1 MINETLVMA
10 LAKVLIAAAW
20 ADGALDHEEVN
31 CMKDLL
37 YQLPE
42 LSARRWASLQ
52 IYLDAPVDEA
62 ERTRLLEELR
72 AAIRTP
78 ADRAL
83 ALRMWDELLEADGQ
97 MTAEEEAVAAEIKAG
112 IETVD
117 VGPLAHLVK
126 GLVGRRARTVAGAPN
141 REEHLQDYL
150 KNKVYYGIRR
160 RLEMGEAAL
169 DLEQETLRTL
179 SLAGGVM
186 AQVARVNPEITDGEV
201 AVMVDAL
208 QTHWHLTP
216 EQAAFVAG
224 VAISET
230 ATLLDPYRLAREFA
244 AACTRRQRAEFLD
257 VLFAVA
263 VADGEAS
270 FQEIEEI
277 RALAR
282 ALKLSHRQFIQAK
295 LKIPSERRRQ

>member
-1 MINETLVMA
+1 
-10 LAKVLIAAAW
+10 
-20 ADGALDHEEVN
+20 
-31 CMKDLL
+31 MKDLL
-37 YQLPE
+37 FQLPE
-42 LSARRWASLQ
+42 LSARQWASLQ
-52 IYLDAPVDEA
+52 IYLEAPVDEG
-62 ERTRLLEELR
+62 ERARLLEGLR

-78 ADRAL
+78 AERAL
-83 ALRMWDELLEADGQ
+83 ALRMLDELVGADGQ
-97 MTAEEEAVAAEIKAG
+97 VTAEEEAVAAEIKAG

-117 VGPLAHLVK
+117 VGLLTRLVK
-126 GLVGRRARTVAGAPN
+126 GVVGRRARTVAGAPN
-141 REEHLQDYL
+141 REEYLQDYL

-160 RLEMGEAAL
+160 RLEMGEAEL
-169 DLEQETLRTL
+169 DVDPEALRTL

-186 AQVARVNPEITDGEV
+186 AQVARVNPEITDAEV
-201 AVMVDAL
+201 GAMVDAL
-208 QTHWHLTP
+208 QSHWHLTP

-224 VAISET
+224 VAVSET

-263 VADGEAS
+263 AADGEAS
-270 FQEIEEI
+270 FEEIEEI

-295 LKIPSERRRQ
+295 LKIPAERRRQ

>member
-1 MINETLVMA
+1 MA

-20 ADGALDHEEVN
+20 ADGDLDHEEVN

-37 YQLPE
+37 FQLPE
-42 LSARRWASLQ
+42 LSARQWASLQ
-52 IYLDAPVDEA
+52 IYLEAPVDEG
-62 ERTRLLEELR
+62 ERARLLEGLR

-78 ADRAL
+78 AERAL
-83 ALRMWDELLEADGQ
+83 ALRMLDELVGADGQ
-97 MTAEEEAVAAEIKAG
+97 VTAEEEAVAAEIKAG

-117 VGPLAHLVK
+117 VGLLTRLVK
-126 GLVGRRARTVAGAPN
+126 GVVGRRARTVAGAPN
-141 REEHLQDYL
+141 REEYLQDYL

-160 RLEMGEAAL
+160 RLEMGEAEL
-169 DLEQETLRTL
+169 DVDPEALRTL

-186 AQVARVNPEITDGEV
+186 AQVARVNPEITDAEV
-201 AVMVDAL
+201 GAMVDAL
-208 QTHWHLTP
+208 QSHWHLTP

-224 VAISET
+224 VAVSET

-263 VADGEAS
+263 AADGEAS
-270 FQEIEEI
+270 FEEIEEI

-295 LKIPSERRRQ
+295 LKIPAERRRQ